1 MVIQPLSLSL
11 SLSPPLHLTSKR
23 SCPMSYSSC
32 DAFLYQCLLANSVAL
47 LWSLVSPSFSHYSLS
62 TITTTSICLEY
73 AILWSPFFYDVLQ
86 SLTQPHLSTLVIVLW
101 LLVQPFS
108 NYIGHLQA
116 LIYYWQSSFTI
127 ANIYLLHFI
136 SHQAQYILYLIWSY
150 LLFYIK
156 ILYFQ
161 T

>member
-1 MVIQPLSLSL
+1 MVIQPLSL

-116 LIYYWQSSFTI
+116 LIYY
-127 ANIYLLHFI
+127 
-136 SHQAQYILYLIWSY
+136 
-150 LLFYIK
+150 
-156 ILYFQ
+156 
-161 T
+161 